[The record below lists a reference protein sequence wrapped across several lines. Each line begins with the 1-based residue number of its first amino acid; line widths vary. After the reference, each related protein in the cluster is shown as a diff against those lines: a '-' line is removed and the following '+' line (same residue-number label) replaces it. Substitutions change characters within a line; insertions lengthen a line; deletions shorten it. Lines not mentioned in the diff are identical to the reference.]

1 MLNHLSW
8 LSLEHVRFVHPTE
21 QQLQTNLNNSCP
33 TWFKLLTRLCQAKL
47 VLMCGRRHNLVFE
60 FQVLSNGS
68 AMQTSVASGSTSTP
82 NSSIS
87 NMACLP
93 ESEDRLSN
101 PATNMTPSPPPPTP
115 PTTSTTAIYARV
127 NPNLKRDKTN
137 NNNFT
142 STFSSTSTASQFQAL
157 QPSLMKSSPSS
168 SLVTPPSGSTTNT
181 LDYQK
186 LGMFRD
192 NLT

>member
-1 MLNHLSW
+1 MGTSGAN
-8 LSLEHVRFVHPTE
+8 V
-21 QQLQTNLNNSCP
+21 
-33 TWFKLLTRLCQAKL
+33 KLCSQWRARKSASSS
-47 VLMCGRRHNLVFE
+47 RN
-60 FQVLSNGS
+60 QVPSPPNGS
-68 AMQTSVASGSTSTP
+68 AAMVSGCGSTSTP

-142 STFSSTSTASQFQAL
+142 STFSSTSTAQFQPATIAYEVFSFFEFGHFFRFYNKHFGL
-157 QPSLMKSSPSS
+157 PK
-168 SLVTPPSGSTTNT
+168 VGS
-181 LDYQK
+181 
-186 LGMFRD
+186 
-192 NLT
+192 

>member
-1 MLNHLSW
+1 MTFSTRACEIC
-8 LSLEHVRFVHPTE
+8 SPPK

-33 TWFKLLTRLCQAKL
+33 TWLKLLTRLGEISL
-47 VLMCGRRHNLVFE
+47 DMRDEFRNLVFE
-60 FQVLSNGS
+60 FQVPSPPNGS
-68 AMQTSVASGSTSTP
+68 AAMVSGCGSTSTP

-142 STFSSTSTASQFQAL
+142 STFSSTSTAQFQPL

-168 SLVTPPSGSTTNT
+168 SLVTSSGSTTNT